1 MGASC
6 PWPIEFVCPREDGRS
21 KLAQEAQVVSVK
33 ETQVFDAV
41 PQHGDALD
49 AEARRETRITVR
61 VVADA
66 AQPVGVHQPGAA
78 DLEPAFP
85 AAGTAALAVAD
96 AAVDGD
102 FGARLDVGEEV
113 AAEAHLALL
122 AE

>member
-6 PWPIEFVCPREDGRS
+6 PWPIEFVCPREGGRS
-21 KLAQEAQVVSVK
+21 KLAQEAQVVSVE

-49 AEARRETRITVR
+49 AEASREARITVR

-66 AQPVGVHQPGAA
+66 AQDVRVHHAGAA
-78 DLEPAFP
+78 DLQPAF
-85 AAGTAALAVAD
+85 TAARTAAFAVAD

-102 FGARLDVGEEV
+102 
-113 AAEAHLALL
+113 
-122 AE
+122 